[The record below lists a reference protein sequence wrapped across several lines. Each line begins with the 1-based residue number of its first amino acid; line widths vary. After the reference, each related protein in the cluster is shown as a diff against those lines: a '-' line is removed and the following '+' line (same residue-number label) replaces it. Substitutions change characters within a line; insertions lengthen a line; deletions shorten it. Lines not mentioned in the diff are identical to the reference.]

1 MRVSSILDGF
11 ALLRQGDHVYREHRQ
26 RPSNRQVLTG
36 IAIAVALIILVGVG
50 YLYGNT
56 LWDWLELLIVPAVLA
71 GGAIWFNRSQRNREL
86 ALEERR
92 AEEARTIEQR
102 RSQDAALLSYLDQIS
117 QLLIDHSL
125 RNSQS
130 GDDVRTLARART
142 LTTLWGLGS
151 SSAVDHQ

>member
-1 MRVSSILDGF
+1 
-11 ALLRQGDHVYREHRQ
+11 
-26 RPSNRQVLTG
+26 
-36 IAIAVALIILVGVG
+36 VALIILVGVG

-56 LWDWLELLIVPAVLA
+56 LWDWLELLIAPAVLA

-92 AEEARTIEQR
+92 AEEARTIEER
-102 RSQDAALLSYLDQIS
+102 RSQDAALQSYLDQIS

-125 RNSQS
+125 RNSQP

-151 SSAVDHQ
+151 SSAVERQ